1 MQYLIVENLNKTI
14 GKEKLLSDIS
24 FSVEKGSI
32 NLIAGPNGSGKSLLL
47 KCLKGIEKID
57 SGKIIYCGEEK
68 KKRRDRM
75 NLFGLVM
82 QDTSL
87 QIVGQT
93 VKKDIRFGLENQ
105 NRKVEE
111 IERITEEMLSLFS
124 LKEIENKD
132 PNVLS
137 GGEKRRLSIAGV
149 LAMQAEVLLLDEP
162 LANLDYPSVLMVLKT
177 LKELKEKNITTLI
190 VSHEAEKLLSL
201 TDNTILLK
209 EGKVVEVGKS
219 REMIDKIKENSIYLP
234 NLPFEEITWLK

>member
-105 NRKVEE
+105 NRKIEE

-209 EGKVVEVGKS
+209 EGRVVEVGKS

>member
-24 FSVEKGSI
+24 FPVEKGSI

-105 NRKVEE
+105 NRKIEE

>member
-219 REMIDKIKENSIYLP
+219 REMMDKIKENSIYLP

>member
-105 NRKVEE
+105 NRKIEE

>member
-105 NRKVEE
+105 NRKIEE
-111 IERITEEMLSLFS
+111 IERITEEMLALFS

-162 LANLDYPSVLMVLKT
+162 LANLDYPSILMVLKT

-209 EGKVVEVGKS
+209 EGRVVEVGKS